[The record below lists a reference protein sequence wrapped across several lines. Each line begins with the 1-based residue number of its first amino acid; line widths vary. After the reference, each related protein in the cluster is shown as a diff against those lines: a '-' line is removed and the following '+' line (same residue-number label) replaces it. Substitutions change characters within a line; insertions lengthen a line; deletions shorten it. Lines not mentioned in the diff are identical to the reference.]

1 MGIRSHWSRRRV
13 SRVRS
18 KMECVRCYIHMR
30 VCDSVVLF
38 RGLHVDMM
46 AYMRVFIYRGMDAQH
61 TCIHMHTRPE
71 QPKICSSHPPST
83 AAFLCLS
90 SFLCALFSLG
100 AFSFSHLVRRFC
112 LADCSPLPT

>member
-18 KMECVRCYIHMR
+18 KMESVRCYIHMC

-46 AYMRVFIYRGMDAQH
+46 AYMRVFIYRGMDLSL
-61 TCIHMHTRPE
+61 IH
-71 QPKICSSHPPST
+71 I
-83 AAFLCLS
+83 
-90 SFLCALFSLG
+90 
-100 AFSFSHLVRRFC
+100 
-112 LADCSPLPT
+112 